1 MAIPQEILAVQR
13 PSSTVVKQRG
23 ERYVVIKRTSKRVG
37 KRVVPV
43 DVGMV
48 GEIVGGKFVETVTK
62 QPKKA
67 IDIKDYGE
75 VTLCNKLGFDLL
87 QELASVW
94 SISDAKRLYVI
105 ALLRAAFGDVK
116 NGELQLHYMTSFAS
130 EYFPGVHLS
139 EQAVSAF
146 LMEIGQAYSLICE
159 FMRFPCEAV
168 RRQKHR
174 HRRHAQG
181 LQLEGQLTLG
191 VFPQGGEEGLKG
203 HQPALRIRPSV
214 AGTDSRKALCR

>member
-1 MAIPQEILAVQR
+1 MSIPQEILAVQR

-23 ERYVVIKRTSKRVG
+23 ERYVVIKRKSKRVG

-48 GEIVGGKFVETVTK
+48 GEIVGGKFVESVTK

-94 SISDAKRLYVI
+94 GISDAKRLYVI

-116 NGELQLHYMTSFAS
+116 NGELQLHYMTSFVS

-139 EQAVSAF
+139 
-146 LMEIGQAYSLICE
+146 
-159 FMRFPCEAV
+159 
-168 RRQKHR
+168 
-174 HRRHAQG
+174 
-181 LQLEGQLTLG
+181 
-191 VFPQGGEEGLKG
+191 
-203 HQPALRIRPSV
+203 
-214 AGTDSRKALCR
+214 